1 MASLSSL
8 DSDSLS
14 APLPTPPSTCLL
26 PPFSFP
32 SSQASIPDLAY
43 LALPCP
49 AAAGLLASSLLPLKH
64 AVILACPPCG
74 TPLCALFPSAL
85 SPTPLLLRH
94 RYALPPSAARNLA
107 SHPSPRAA
115 CAHTSPSARA
125 SGMLQRAHDNSSLF
139 LDAPWCDVHLSH
151 SCRASTHIHTALQV
165 RALPSSLPLSQYLF
179 LRDAVARPSLV
190 ASSRLPSPRVVGNTS
205 SSASLRL
212 PPPRAVGGPSPLA
225 SSRVPPPRAVGG
237 SPSAP
242 PRLPPPSVAGDP
254 SPSVSSRSP
263 LPRATGASS
272 ISSSSSSSL
281 AESISTSSSRCLPSI
296 PRRPPARS
304 HGSLV
309 AGRLP
314 GSDLMCRSAPRPPA
328 RTPTGVTR
336 SARYAALLGE
346 RVGDLPRSLERL
358 PRDGERSRRE
368 YCMRSSWRSMSPAS
382 SLVCEKCEQRH
393 CRDTKPTL
401 LPSPTPPIPAFTRV
415 ASPNPRTYIGAGKV
429 EEVRAAVAGMGVETV
444 VFDDE
449 LSAGQLRNLEKEFGG
464 DVRVCDRTA
473 LIIDIFSQRAN
484 TKEAT
489 LQVPLAGY

>member
-14 APLPTPPSTCLL
+14 TPLPTPPSTCLL
-26 PPFSFP
+26 SPFSFP

-49 AAAGLLASSLLPLKH
+49 AATGLLASSLLPLKH

-85 SPTPLLLRH
+85 SPTPLLLHH
-94 RYALPPSAARNLA
+94 RYTLPPSAAPNLA

-115 CAHTSPSARA
+115 CAHTSPSDRA

-139 LDAPWCDVHLSH
+139 LDAPWCTRSSFLPPPFSIPVSSRRRRPSPSFLSSPCH
-151 SCRASTHIHTALQV
+151 PLPRAA
-165 RALPSSLPLSQYLF
+165 PS
-179 LRDAVARPSLV
+179 PSLV

-225 SSRVPPPRAVGG
+225 PSRVPPPRAVGG

-242 PRLPPPSVAGDP
+242 PRLPPPRAVGDSSPSSPSRVPPPRAVGDSPSSPSRVPPPRAVGNSSPSSPSRLPPPRAVGDP

-281 AESISTSSSRCLPSI
+281 AESISTSSSRCLPLRSDVQI
-296 PRRPPARS
+296 RSASSSAHAHWRHQICAIRRPPWRAR
-304 HGSLV
+304 
-309 AGRLP
+309 R
-314 GSDLMCRSAPRPPA
+314 RPP
-328 RTPTGVTR
+328 
-336 SARYAALLGE
+336 S
-346 RVGDLPRSLERL
+346 LP
-358 PRDGERSRRE
+358 
-368 YCMRSSWRSMSPAS
+368 
-382 SLVCEKCEQRH
+382 
-393 CRDTKPTL
+393 
-401 LPSPTPPIPAFTRV
+401 
-415 ASPNPRTYIGAGKV
+415 
-429 EEVRAAVAGMGVETV
+429 
-444 VFDDE
+444 
-449 LSAGQLRNLEKEFGG
+449 
-464 DVRVCDRTA
+464 
-473 LIIDIFSQRAN
+473 
-484 TKEAT
+484 
-489 LQVPLAGY
+489 